1 MVNVIRR
8 FSFSIL
14 RVVLRQVECK
24 SNEESRLK
32 SFRVRVKDTQ
42 YGTAMMADMWPQNV
56 GCRPYFR
63 SRARPNRSDEFSRD
77 M

>member
-1 MVNVIRR
+1 MTACE
-8 FSFSIL
+8 
-14 RVVLRQVECK
+14 VECK

-56 GCRPYFR
+56 RCRPYFR
-63 SRARPNRSDEFSRD
+63 SRARPNISDEFSGD